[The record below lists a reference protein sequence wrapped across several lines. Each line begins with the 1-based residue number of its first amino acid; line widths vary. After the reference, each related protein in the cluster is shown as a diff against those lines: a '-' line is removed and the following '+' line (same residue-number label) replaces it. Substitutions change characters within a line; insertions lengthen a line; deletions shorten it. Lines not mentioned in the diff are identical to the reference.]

1 MYRPM
6 SEVDINIEDMWEK
19 VISHVKETV
28 GEGVYELWFKPIRF
42 AGVREN
48 TVYLELPNR
57 FYREWIEDNYP
68 DVISNRLLELTGKNY
83 SVKYKLQEKTEGEV
97 KRIDNRNELRKQKL
111 ASRGIYLNP
120 KYTFS
125 NFVVGASNDFAHAAA
140 RKVVEEPGKVYNPL
154 FIYGDSGLG
163 KTHLLNAIGNLLFD
177 TRPSTNIYYKSIDV
191 LTNEIVTALRQGRV
205 SELLDTLRPVDVFL
219 VDDIHLIAGK
229 EGTQM
234 QFFHIFNA
242 LYENQKQIVLTSDRP
257 PVEIK
262 DISDR
267 LRSRFNMGL
276 IADIQPP
283 DIETKVAI
291 LYKKA
296 ENEGLQIPKDVAY
309 FIASR
314 IKSNIRDLEG
324 CLIKLGAQA
333 SLTGRKI
340 DIEVTKEV
348 LRELVA
354 EEERPITTDFIIKIV
369 SEYLNIKA
377 SDIKA
382 KKRTKEIA
390 NARQIAM
397 YLCKKTTNMSLSEIG
412 RSFGGKDHATVIYA
426 CKQVEDKM
434 SKDEQI
440 QRMIENLVRKIKG

>member
-1 MYRPM
+1 M
-6 SEVDINIEDMWEK
+6 SNLNPKNEELWDKLVSEI
-19 VISHVKETV
+19 KETV
-28 GEGVYELWFKPIRF
+28 GDGIFELWFRPMKLLSIKDN
-42 AGVREN
+42 GVYIE
-48 TVYLELPNR
+48 VPNR

-68 DVISNRLLELTGKNY
+68 ELIEGKVYEITGQKY
-83 SVKYKLQEKTEGEV
+83 SVKYRMQEKTDTEI
-97 KRIDNRNELRKQKL
+97 KKIDNKKELRKQRL
-111 ASRGIYLNP
+111 ANRGIFLNP

-125 NFVVGASNDFAHAAA
+125 NFIVGASNDFAHAAA
-140 RKVVEEPGKVYNPL
+140 KKVVEDPGRTYNPL

-163 KTHLLNAIGNLLFD
+163 KTHLLNAIGNSIFD
-177 TRPSTNIYYKSIDV
+177 NKPSTNIYYKSIDV
-191 LTNEIVTALRQGRV
+191 LTNEIVTALRQGKV
-205 SELLDTLRPVDVFL
+205 SELLELFRPVDVFL

-257 PVEIK
+257 PIEIK

-283 DIETKVAI
+283 DIETKIAI

-296 ENEGLQIPKDVAY
+296 ENEGLQIPEDVAY

-333 SLTGRKI
+333 SLTGKKI
-340 DIEVTKEV
+340 DIDVTREV
-348 LRELVA
+348 LRELVS
-354 EEERPITTDFIIKIV
+354 EEVKPLTADFIMKVV
-369 SEYLNIKA
+369 SEVLNIKMT
-377 SDIKA
+377 DMKA

-390 NARQIAM
+390 TARQIAM
-397 YLCKKTTNMSLSEIG
+397 YLCKKSTSMSLSEIG

-426 CKQVEDKM
+426 CKQIQEKAEQ
-434 SKDEQI
+434 DEQM
-440 QRMIENLVRKIKG
+440 QRMLDNLLKKIKS